1 MKKDKMIWLV
11 CLGLFLAGGIFFH
24 ILPDF
29 SWDKEIGVTDAIGL
43 ISAMAAAFAAIAAWR
58 SVIVSQK
65 SAEQSRL
72 FSRMQAYILHRQ
84 HFEVL
89 LGQMEKEYSVVFIR
103 RDALYNNIFPDN
115 RYMDREF
122 NMRSTGVQVDSWK
135 SSFKSLM
142 ARTNIHSAMDF
153 RELSSWMIDQV
164 MLSWNFLNFDFEIE
178 GPMFHLG
185 GIKTNIGV
193 DQPMLLL
200 KKISGVLN
208 QLLVFGMVDEYLP
221 MSSPP
226 EFLHKSLCLLADS
239 CPNSRHSIDYF

>member
-1 MKKDKMIWLV
+1 MKKDKLIWLV
-11 CLGLFLAGGIFFH
+11 CIGLFLAGGVFFH

-43 ISAMAAAFAAIAAWR
+43 MSAMAAAFAAIAAWR
-58 SVIVSQK
+58 SATVSQK
-65 SAEQSRL
+65 AADQSRL

-89 LGQMEKEYSVVFIR
+89 LGQVEKDCSVLFIK
-103 RDALYNNIFPDN
+103 RDELYNDIFPDN
-115 RYMDREF
+115 RHMDREF
-122 NMRSTGVQVDSWK
+122 NMRSTGIQVDSWK

-142 ARTNIHSAMDF
+142 ARSNKYSEMEF

-164 MLSWNFLNFDFEIE
+164 LLSGNFLRFNFEIE

-185 GIKTNIGV
+185 GIKTNIGI

-200 KKISGVLN
+200 KKISDVLN
-208 QLLVFGMVDEYLP
+208 QLLVFGMVDEYLG
-221 MSSPP
+221 MTSPP

-239 CPNSRHSIDYF
+239 CPNPKHSIEYF